1 MREQIDCFVPHA
13 MPQLAEATVRAFS
26 GDCLVHRVIV
36 EDEGREVSGRLASSA
51 AICQIESRTEAD
63 YVLLCTQPTP
73 LSLGQNALRRL
84 LTVARESGAAMVYCD
99 RYSVSGGHR
108 LQHPC
113 IDYQTG
119 SVRDDFD
126 FGSLL
131 LIQSSKLHEYIAR
144 RSSGGA
150 AADYR
155 YAALYDLRLFLSR
168 EGGLLFH
175 LNEYLYTEEEKDT
188 RRSGEKQFDYVDP
201 GNRAVQ
207 LEMEQSVTAHLR
219 KIGALVDPSKNL
231 KPDFDKEKFTVE
243 ASVIIP
249 VFNRE
254 KTIADAVKSALSQKT
269 SFPYNVIVINNHST
283 DHTGNILDQLVLSG
297 HAEEGPSGQLIQ
309 IVPKRTDLGI
319 GGCWNEA
326 VNNKACGRFA
336 IQLDSDDLYSS
347 PETLQHIV
355 DAFRQQKVAMVIGS
369 YRMCDFN
376 LHTLPP
382 GLIDHKEWT
391 DDNGCN
397 NALRIN
403 GLGAPRAFFT
413 PVIRQIGFPNT
424 SYGEDYAVGLAV
436 SRRYLIGRIFDELY
450 LCRRWGGNSDAN
462 LSVEKTNANN
472 LYKDRL
478 RTIEIMARER
488 LNSGRDDSVGDPL
501 IRFFDRQLEAWPAA
515 AKRYQDLSHV
525 QTRTLGADLRLQ
537 FNPARMVSTGAKI
550 DRNTL
555 AKRPCFLCSENR
567 PEEQMVL
574 PQDNGFELLVN
585 PFPILPVHFTIPMQ
599 KHQPQRISESYPE
612 IHRLLERYSPLM
624 VFYNGP
630 ECGASAPDHAHLQGG
645 TSGLLPLQVNWN
657 QLSPTVETVDT
668 LNDKEKTGICRHF
681 VIPFFVIRSRSEEGD
696 QRLFSR
702 LYKALEALRPCGPG
716 TSHPEPM
723 MNIVSWKDGDDYLSV
738 VIPRRKHRP
747 DCYFAEGDRQVLVS
761 PGALDM
767 SGLIITPREGDFER
781 LTPDQASAILQ
792 ECGESQENMDRVAA
806 QLQKGREREA

>member
-1 MREQIDCFVPHA
+1 
-13 MPQLAEATVRAFS
+13 
-26 GDCLVHRVIV
+26 
-36 EDEGREVSGRLASSA
+36 
-51 AICQIESRTEAD
+51 
-63 YVLLCTQPTP
+63 
-73 LSLGQNALRRL
+73 
-84 LTVARESGAAMVYCD
+84 
-99 RYSVSGGHR
+99 
-108 LQHPC
+108 
-113 IDYQTG
+113 
-119 SVRDDFD
+119 
-126 FGSLL
+126 
-131 LIQSSKLHEYIAR
+131 
-144 RSSGGA
+144 
-150 AADYR
+150 
-155 YAALYDLRLFLSR
+155 
-168 EGGLLFH
+168 
-175 LNEYLYTEEEKDT
+175 
-188 RRSGEKQFDYVDP
+188 
-201 GNRAVQ
+201 
-207 LEMEQSVTAHLR
+207 
-219 KIGALVDPSKNL
+219 
-231 KPDFDKEKFTVE
+231 
-243 ASVIIP
+243 

-309 IVPKRTDLGI
+309 IVPERTDLGI

-355 DAFRQQKVAMVIGS
+355 DAFRQQKVTMVIGS

-488 LNSGRDDSVGDPL
+488 LNSSRDDSVEDPL
-501 IRFFDRQLEAWPAA
+501 VCFFDRQLEAWPAA

-723 MNIVSWKDGDDYLSV
+723 MNIVSWKDGEDYLSV

-806 QLQKGREREA
+806 QLQKGREKEA